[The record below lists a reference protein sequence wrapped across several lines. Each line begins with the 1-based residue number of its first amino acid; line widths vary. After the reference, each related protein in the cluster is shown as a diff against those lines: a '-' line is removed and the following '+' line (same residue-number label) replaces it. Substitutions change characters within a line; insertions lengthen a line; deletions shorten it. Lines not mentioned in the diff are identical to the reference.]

1 MTLPL
6 FPADDRALLE
16 ERLRGLFR
24 SWVDF
29 RALSNS
35 RVRTERPLKE
45 ESATVYQEMW
55 HAFAAFCAA
64 RHLDT
69 STISAAD
76 IQTFLMLRGSGNDG
90 DKPRVSIKGEDLSPR
105 YAWRMLTLIDRIT
118 RFHAEREGVPPNR
131 AATELLQKSEYRY
144 ANASHRDPLPEFC
157 TEAQA
162 KRLIGYL
169 TEIRHADSAE
179 GPLPWKEVRDRT
191 AVALM
196 LGAGLT
202 PGDVR
207 AMTLDGITIDG
218 GRKTGV
224 PWKLALP
231 GNGNAPARETPVA
244 EWAGRQLALWMS
256 IRTTQRIQGNLVFP
270 STLAGKPWSHT
281 GCYECCKAVL
291 AGAGM
296 EGDSGGVFK
305 LRHTF
310 ALRQLSKG
318 KSEAEVARWL
328 GLLDMSGMARYR
340 RVMPRPIDIV

>member
-1 MTLPL
+1 
-6 FPADDRALLE
+6 
-16 ERLRGLFR
+16 
-24 SWVDF
+24 
-29 RALSNS
+29 
-35 RVRTERPLKE
+35 
-45 ESATVYQEMW
+45 
-55 HAFAAFCAA
+55 
-64 RHLDT
+64 
-69 STISAAD
+69 
-76 IQTFLMLRGSGNDG
+76 
-90 DKPRVSIKGEDLSPR
+90 
-105 YAWRMLTLIDRIT
+105 
-118 RFHAEREGVPPNR
+118 
-131 AATELLQKSEYRY
+131 
-144 ANASHRDPLPEFC
+144 
-157 TEAQA
+157 
-162 KRLIGYL
+162 
-169 TEIRHADSAE
+169 
-179 GPLPWKEVRDRT
+179 
-191 AVALM
+191 M

-207 AMTLDGITIDG
+207 AMTLDGITVDG
-218 GRKTGV
+218 GRKAGV

-318 KSEAEVARWL
+318 KSEVEVARWL
-328 GLLDMSGMARYR
+328 GLLDMSSMARYR
-340 RVMPRPIDIV
+340 RVMPRPVDIV